1 MKIAVFSDVHANL
14 PALEAVLA
22 GIDSQKPDAIYCL
35 GDLVNQNVWNNE
47 VVDIIRSRKITVIK
61 GNHDEGIGLGKRY
74 FPFSYTSQEAKKWG
88 EEAIDY
94 TLHNI
99 TNENQA
105 YLAALPLRMR
115 LKFSAKDG
123 NSLSILMAHGS
134 PDSIQ
139 ERLDRFIKKDRF
151 MEILKKAH
159 TDILFSGNTH
169 CPHHLVL
176 ESDEDGRHIFRHAIN
191 PGSVGRPKDGDWRPS
206 YALLSID
213 ANRDLLTDPE
223 AVRVDFYRI
232 SYDLEKAVKAIKN
245 SVLSVYYGGC
255 LITG

>member
-14 PALEAVLA
+14 PALEAVLK

-47 VVDIIRSRKITVIK
+47 VVDLIRRRKITTVK
-61 GNHDEGIGLGKRY
+61 GNHDEGIGLGKSY

-88 EEAIDY
+88 REAIAY
-94 TLHNI
+94 TLHHI
-99 TNENQA
+99 TGENQA
-105 YLAALPLRMR
+105 YLAALPLRVR
-115 LKFSAKDG
+115 LRFATKTG
-123 NSLSILMAHGS
+123 YSLSILMVHGS

-139 ERLDRFIKKDRF
+139 ERLDRFKKKEQF
-151 MEILKKAH
+151 AAIVKKAR

-176 ESDEDGRHIFRHAIN
+176 ESDENGKHIFRHVIN
-191 PGSVGRPKDGDWRPS
+191 PGSVGRPKDGDWRPG
-206 YALLSID
+206 YVLLSID
-213 ANRDLLTDPE
+213 ANRDPLTDPE
-223 AVRVDFYRI
+223 AVHIDFYRV

-245 SVLSVYYGGC
+245 STLSVYYGGC